1 MAERS
6 IYKDIAKR
14 TGGDIY
20 VGVVGPVRTGKSTFI
35 KKFLDCA
42 VIPNIQ
48 DENERARAID
58 EIPQSAGGLTVMTTE
73 PKFLPAEAVRVTLP
87 DGVCVN
93 MRLVDCVGY
102 MVDGA
107 LGAEEDGEFRMIE
120 TPWST
125 EPMPF
130 PSAAELGTYKVI
142 GEHSTVGMIVTSDGT
157 ITDIPREA
165 YAPAE
170 ERIAKELSALGKP
183 FAVILNSR
191 HPESEE
197 AHALALELEKKY
209 SAPVALVSC
218 LDLSF
223 RDVSEILSLVLDQFP
238 IKQIEIKLPDW
249 VYALPENHPLMRES
263 IDKIATLTEKI
274 ERIGDV
280 ETVMTEENG
289 FCLTSLDGGE
299 GIATVSM
306 PIEKEKFLEVIG
318 EICDVK
324 IENEAELISV
334 VSELARFKSKYERY
348 SEAINDVLEKGYGIA
363 LPSVGEMRLSEPEL
377 TKQASGYGV
386 KVSASADSIHM
397 IRAGI
402 RTELCPVVG
411 TEEQSREVVK
421 YLSNEIEDDPTT
433 VWECN
438 MLGKSL
444 FELVRDGMAAKLT
457 HIPDEAREKL
467 GETLGKIVNDGAGG
481 LICILL

>member
-142 GEHSTVGMIVTSDGT
+142 GEHSTVGMLVTSDGT

-324 IENEAELISV
+324 IESEAELISV

-421 YLSNEIEDDPTT
+421 YLSNEIEDDPTA